1 MCLCFVP
8 QDTWIYGLQADP
20 KKTKALRLML
30 RERAKALAADAS
42 LNTDPAFVNQTRWLI
57 KLTEHTFGETHGRF
71 DEHVGWSNK
80 DFRRI
85 LSSNTPLGQKYR
97 NFRRVAPRRHS
108 AVWLLRL
115 TKVSRCAARRGRSS
129 TNTSRPRWT
138 HSRRRPSPL
147 LRRGC
152 ATASRTPLKRRA
164 CGPCRQLATP
174 STHWSR
180 GASRSEAAS

>member
-1 MCLCFVP
+1 MP
-8 QDTWIYGLQADP
+8 QDTWIYGLQGDP

-97 NFRRVAPRRHS
+97 NFRRVHPADS
-108 AVWLLRL
+108 LR
-115 TKVSRCAARRGRSS
+115 S
-129 TNTSRPRWT
+129 
-138 HSRRRPSPL
+138 
-147 LRRGC
+147 GC
-152 ATASRTPLKRRA
+152 
-164 CGPCRQLATP
+164 CD
-174 STHWSR
+174 
-180 GASRSEAAS
+180 

>member
-1 MCLCFVP
+1 MSWWTVDHLRCCKLCLCFVP
-8 QDTWIYGLQADP
+8 QDTWIYGLQGDP

-97 NFRRVAPRRHS
+97 NFRRVHP
-108 AVWLLRL
+108 VDTL
-115 TKVSRCAARRGRSS
+115 
-129 TNTSRPRWT
+129 PF
-138 HSRRRPSPL
+138 
-147 LRRGC
+147 GC
-152 ATASRTPLKRRA
+152 
-164 CGPCRQLATP
+164 CG
-174 STHWSR
+174 
-180 GASRSEAAS
+180 